1 MKTLKTKTVN
11 MVVCWNN
18 LRRIPPKAF
27 PNIEEIDKTFSI
39 LQLLENEI
47 ADFAKTIR
55 ETDEIIKKLSF
66 SESEEERKIIIEK
79 RDAMI
84 KELNKLEEKYSDK
97 RIEIEF
103 ENDEFNTFFQQF
115 ERWGKEW
122 FVNIEEF
129 LKFRQDMN
137 ETNSQ
142 SSDKKK
148 K

>member
-1 MKTLKTKTVN
+1 

-39 LQLLENEI
+39 LRLLENEI

-66 SESEEERKIIIEK
+66 SESGEERKIIIEK

>member
-1 MKTLKTKTVN
+1 

>member
-39 LQLLENEI
+39 LRLLENEI

-66 SESEEERKIIIEK
+66 SESGEERKIIIEK

>member
-66 SESEEERKIIIEK
+66 SESGEERKIIIEK

>member
-1 MKTLKTKTVN
+1 

-39 LQLLENEI
+39 LRLLENEI